1 MSSIFLVSACLVGF
15 NCKYNGNNNYCE
27 PLVELFKSGMVVP
40 ICPEQLGGLP
50 TPREPSKIKGGTGFD
65 VLDGRAQVVTVNTG
79 SNVTENFLRGAR
91 EALMAA
97 ELLNPRACIM
107 KEKSPSC
114 GVERIYRFESD
125 DLISGMGV
133 TSALLFQKGYKIV
146 SSENLEQ
153 IYKYLQEIE

>member
-1 MSSIFLVSACLVGF
+1 
-15 NCKYNGNNNYCE
+15 
-27 PLVELFKSGMVVP
+27 
-40 ICPEQLGGLP
+40 
-50 TPREPSKIKGGTGFD
+50 
-65 VLDGRAQVVTVNTG
+65 
-79 SNVTENFLRGAR
+79 
-91 EALMAA
+91 
-97 ELLNPRACIM
+97 M

-153 IYKYLQEIE
+153 IYKYLKEIE